1 MTDQFITAVLE
12 EGDPAQ
18 DARAF
23 RRALGQFGTGISVIA
38 TSSEDGMVGMAANS
52 FSAVSLDPP
61 LVLWSIRKESRSA
74 PAFLGNGHFS
84 VNILADHQMELSALF
99 GKSQPGQFDQVDWTP
114 GRHGD
119 PLLDGAIAHFECVT
133 ESVLDGGDHHIMLG
147 RVERFARYQG
157 SPLLFTQ
164 GQYSVSQSHPD
175 LALTA
180 DASCAATDTQPE
192 ESLFMSLLQA
202 TDHHMS
208 ALFQHHRRQV
218 GVTLATGRILNRL
231 SRSACTTEV
240 LGHDTFLGE
249 NTVDDALSELV
260 GTGRVYQ
267 DPDGNW
273 ALTEEGRQVRRALRR
288 SAEQF
293 TEQQL
298 RGISKDDLETAER
311 VLATLLGRGRREG
324 W

>member
-1 MTDQFITAVLE
+1 MTDQFSTVLE
-12 EGDPAQ
+12 EGDPAR

-23 RRALGQFGTGISVIA
+23 RRALGQFGTGITVVA
-38 TSSEDGMVGMAANS
+38 TSSEEGTVGMAANS

-61 LVLWSIRKESRSA
+61 LVLWSIRKQSRSA

-84 VNILADHQMELSALF
+84 INVLADHQMELSALF
-99 GKSQPGQFDQVDWTP
+99 GKPQPGQFEQVDWAP
-114 GRHGD
+114 GLHGD
-119 PLLDGAIAHFECVT
+119 PLLDGVIAHLECVT
-133 ESVLDGGDHHIMLG
+133 EAVLDGGDHHILLG
-147 RVERFARYQG
+147 RVERFARHQG
-157 SPLLFTQ
+157 APLLFTQ

-180 DASCAATDTQPE
+180 GSSCASAEGQPE

-208 ALFQHHRRQV
+208 ALFQHHRAQV
-218 GVTLATGRILNRL
+218 GLTVATARILNRL
-231 SRSACTTEV
+231 SRSACTRDALEQ
-240 LGHDTFLGE
+240 DTFLGE
-249 NTVDDALSELV
+249 NTVDDALAEL
-260 GTGRVYQ
+260 GDKGRVHR
-267 DPDGNW
+267 DADGNW
-273 ALTEEGRQVRRALRR
+273 ALTEEGREVRRALRH

-298 RGISKDDLETAER
+298 RGISEEDLATTER
-311 VLATLLGRGRREG
+311 VLATLLGRGRRDR

>member
-12 EGDPAQ
+12 EGDPAE
-18 DARAF
+18 DTRAF
-23 RRALGQFGTGISVIA
+23 RRALGQFGTGITVIA
-38 TSSEDGMVGMAANS
+38 SSSGDATVGMAANS

-99 GKSQPGQFDQVDWTP
+99 GKPQPGQFDQVDWTP

-157 SPLLFTQ
+157 APLLFTQ

-180 DASCAATDTQPE
+180 DTSCAATDTQPE

-218 GVTLATGRILNRL
+218 GVTLATGRVLNRL
-231 SRSACTTEV
+231 SRGACTTEA

-249 NTVDDALSELV
+249 NTVEDALSELV
-260 GTGRVYQ
+260 DNGRVYR
-267 DPDGNW
+267 DAEGNW

-293 TEQQL
+293 TEAQL
-298 RGISKDDLETAER
+298 RGISKEDLETAER